1 MGVEDAP
8 VNVSIQILLRTYS
21 TSGVAQLYSHDLPR
35 LGCFPLTDQKVRG
48 EAPQVYMDDL
58 QNRSL
63 TLSKADTF
71 DNHKAPLRIPSKFD

>member
-1 MGVEDAP
+1 MAFVMGSMRIEDEH

-35 LGCFPLTDQKVRG
+35 LGCSPLTDQKVRG

-58 QNRSL
+58 QN
-63 TLSKADTF
+63 
-71 DNHKAPLRIPSKFD
+71 